1 MNTTKS
7 IRAGT
12 DSMQT
17 LAENAVHAGE
27 AAVDGTRQLASQ
39 VMERAGEKLHDV
51 RLSARDLASRSMDNV
66 GDRAMAAQRQI
77 GRYAEATGR
86 YVSDEPLK
94 SALIAAAA
102 GALLAGVLIAARR
115 RSRARGEY

>member
-12 DSMQT
+12 DSAQA
-17 LAENAVHAGE
+17 LADSAVHAGE
-27 AAVDGTRQLASQ
+27 AALDNTRQLASQ
-39 VMERAGEKLHDV
+39 LLEKTGERLHDV
-51 RLSARDLASRSMDNV
+51 GLGARDLAARSLASV
-66 GDRAMAAQRQI
+66 SDRAVAAQRQI
-77 GRYAEATGR
+77 GRY
-86 YVSDEPLK
+86 VSDEPVK

-115 RSRARGEY
+115 RSRARNGY